1 MIGMAA
7 SSTDLPQATAGELA
21 VLNLQS
27 SLQRAW
33 EVLRRWPD
41 RPGTVERILEE
52 ERLRAQF
59 LGDVTTLDRLAS
71 LASEQC
77 RSRPESASTHL
88 VAAQVASILH
98 RFTDAKAH
106 LADAE
111 ARGAPVAHARRALLA
126 IKQALGEDLSKVLV
140 ARRQMAAA
148 SAGLQD
154 LVSLGALLAELGEF
168 EEAER
173 SYAKALQQYRDVSPF
188 AFAWLCFQLGLLWG
202 EIVPGTQLGRAA
214 NWYERAIQYLPGY
227 TRARVHLAEIYLSRG
242 DLEGAEALLAPVV
255 GSGDPE
261 VIWRLAQVM
270 EGQAR
275 LGEAEVQRNAARS
288 AFENLLAKHALAFA
302 DHAAEFYLSSG
313 GDPTRACDLAQ
324 LNLANRPT
332 LRAFELAYVAAIRS
346 GEEGFA
352 SELLPR
358 ARTKFASTNGFAH
371 SLLAR
376 PTSSPVPRGNGRD

>member
-1 MIGMAA
+1 
-7 SSTDLPQATAGELA
+7 
-21 VLNLQS
+21 
-27 SLQRAW
+27 
-33 EVLRRWPD
+33 
-41 RPGTVERILEE
+41 
-52 ERLRAQF
+52 
-59 LGDVTTLDRLAS
+59 
-71 LASEQC
+71 
-77 RSRPESASTHL
+77 
-88 VAAQVASILH
+88 
-98 RFTDAKAH
+98 
-106 LADAE
+106 
-111 ARGAPVAHARRALLA
+111 
-126 IKQALGEDLSKVLV
+126 
-140 ARRQMAAA
+140 MAAA

-288 AFENLLAKHALAFA
+288 AFRK
-302 DHAAEFYLSSG
+302 S
-313 GDPTRACDLAQ
+313 
-324 LNLANRPT
+324 
-332 LRAFELAYVAAIRS
+332 
-346 GEEGFA
+346 
-352 SELLPR
+352 PR
-358 ARTKFASTNGFAH
+358 EARTRVCGSRCRILPEQWRRSQASLRPGATQSGQSTNSSRLRTRLRGCNPVGRGRFCVGAAPSGPH
-371 SLLAR
+371 EVRFNEWIRALTPGKANFLSGPAR
-376 PTSSPVPRGNGRD
+376 QWQRLIHDQTQINYHLPWRLCRRAGCG